1 MTEIGWYN
9 QTTKGNR
16 HCPFC
21 GSNLIKDKVHFLF
34 QCPTYSMTRSKFYYK
49 VKTLIPNITQLPI
62 IGLINELM
70 NSIRANK
77 SILSRSHYPDY
88 GSWFYFIGKMKL
100 PKKETVHPA
109 GTHPH
114 LILSISI
121 RVSNPWIMCRTGA
134 STGPQVMRIT
144 GEATDVG
151 SATSRG
157 WGRGVA
163 FPRCKIF
170 DVVKADWCFDPFNDL
185 FDADHP
191 HVSLRELILKE
202 LFHCWKKRF
211 KKPQKKD
218 QVFSLYKFVHLLWF
232 RHFLLL

>member
-1 MTEIGWYN
+1 
-9 QTTKGNR
+9 
-16 HCPFC
+16 
-21 GSNLIKDKVHFLF
+21 
-34 QCPTYSMTRSKFYYK
+34 
-49 VKTLIPNITQLPI
+49 
-62 IGLINELM
+62 
-70 NSIRANK
+70 
-77 SILSRSHYPDY
+77 
-88 GSWFYFIGKMKL
+88 MKL

-163 FPRCKIF
+163 FPRYKIF

-191 HVSLRELILKE
+191 HVSLRELILKK
-202 LFHCWKKRF
+202 LFHC
-211 KKPQKKD
+211 
-218 QVFSLYKFVHLLWF
+218 
-232 RHFLLL
+232 

>member
-1 MTEIGWYN
+1 MILFHW
-9 QTTKGNR
+9 K
-16 HCPFC
+16 
-21 GSNLIKDKVHFLF
+21 IKL
-34 QCPTYSMTRSKFYYK
+34 
-49 VKTLIPNITQLPI
+49 
-62 IGLINELM
+62 
-70 NSIRANK
+70 A
-77 SILSRSHYPDY
+77 
-88 GSWFYFIGKMKL
+88 
-100 PKKETVHPA
+100 KKEPVNQA

-114 LILSISI
+114 LIQSISI
-121 RVSNPWIMCRTGA
+121 RVSNPWIVPRAGA

-157 WGRGVA
+157 WGRGVT

-218 QVFSLYKFVHLLWF
+218 QVFSLHNASRSTFMIPTFSSVVACV
-232 RHFLLL
+232 